1 MECKMM
7 ITMRKIH
14 YIIAV
19 LIAAVASGCA
29 PIFEESYDSLKLDY
43 TEFSVAASAEK
54 ALVSIY
60 YSGAWEAS
68 LTDGTT
74 WAKLEKVSGN
84 GITQNRILFVK
95 NTGPVRKTV
104 LTITADNGSKWT
116 VDVTQKGSSDAY
128 LKFESNNIQL
138 PADAL
143 TIEVPFVTTMGDD
156 YVLPMIEGFV
166 TEDVASVVTDYQ
178 ISETEEVEEGTY
190 RRMVSLTLAENQTG
204 AEREISLPMQITS
217 ADGTIYGEA
226 LKVSQDAQK
235 AYISAPEKCVVN
247 KNEAQHSYSYEHN
260 LGFLSNG
267 LELTITYSGQSQ
279 DFIENATLAADL
291 VKFDVSSTDVDRSAE
306 IKIEYVANGL
316 ELSAVTEF
324 VQVVNLLPR
333 TISVDD
339 FLALFTEGSTT
350 YTPADLYTDNV
361 QLYVVG
367 GSGNP
372 NMAQN
377 INTAANSISTDENDR
392 TVYMQDAASG
402 ATQGFRIRFADA
414 ENNTV
419 NHGDLVQL
427 SLEGCVLKKESSP
440 ERYTIENVT
449 SANITEISTGNEIVP
464 NVRSIA
470 SLSAADVYTYCT
482 LENVEFQVKEGA
494 YTNVREYAA
503 IQNPLSCG
511 LSLNY
516 GDTGRANGNLLTAAQ
531 FAMDGAANLLYDQ
544 SGAAIYA
551 LINMGCDWRRSQVP
565 AGAGDVSGVI
575 VHQEMPR
582 WGGNIGTYS
591 IRPLDKLDFNMSAVS
606 QWNTLAEW
614 VMTKG
619 TTDEKSYS
627 WKHGVDN
634 ADGYSGTKASTL
646 TQNKLCATNGA
657 SALIYSENLDGRTT
671 GTYLHGKGATPVSV
685 EYGYRGLDVTSPSS
699 AETFGMTKGSA
710 ITFWGNPSGWFKDG
724 VSGNE
729 GYNGIVMEFDTKSVS
744 GSVLS
749 VGFSIAAGYPN
760 DSKPQLNIALQSSTS
775 FPVYWTVEYSIDGG
789 TTWTEVANEATSR
802 SGFEMRSIPWTLD
815 GTIEYIPNC
824 GTNSKFKVETQSDT
838 GFGYVPYRF
847 NLPSSVFGK
856 DKVMVRIRPTSNVI
870 MSLNS
875 LWNAG
880 LASAGL
886 TAVAQSAQK
895 TNVNHGIV
903 LEDVV
908 IQYK

>member
-1 MECKMM
+1 
-7 ITMRKIH
+7 MRKIH
-14 YIIAV
+14 YITALLIAV
-19 LIAAVASGCA
+19 MVSGCA
-29 PIFEESYDSLKLDY
+29 PIFEESYDSLRLDY
-43 TEFSVAASAEK
+43 TEFSVSASEEK

-60 YSGAWEAS
+60 YSGSWEAS
-68 LTDGTT
+68 LAEGTT
-74 WAKLEKVSGN
+74 WAQLETASGK
-84 GITQNRILFVK
+84 GITQNRIHFVK

-104 LTITADNGSKWT
+104 LTVTADNGSRWT
-116 VDVTQKGSSDAY
+116 VDVTQKGSSNAY
-128 LKFESNNIQL
+128 LKFEPNNISL

-143 TIEVPFVTTMGDD
+143 TVEVPFVTTMGDD
-156 YVLPMIEGFV
+156 YLQQMMQGFV
-166 TEDVASVVTDYQ
+166 TEETASVVTEYQ
-178 ISETEEVEEGTY
+178 VSKPEQVEEGTY
-190 RRMVSLTLAENQTG
+190 RRMVSLTLSENQSG
-204 AEREISLPMQITS
+204 ADREVSLPLQMTA
-217 ADGTIYGEA
+217 ADGTVYGEA
-226 LKVSQDAQK
+226 LKVVQDAQK
-235 AYISAPEKCVVN
+235 AYISAPEKCIVN
-247 KNEAQHSYSYEHN
+247 KNEAQHSFSYEHN
-260 LGFLSNG
+260 LGYLASG
-267 LELTITYSGQSQ
+267 LKLVITYAGQSL
-279 DFIENATLAADL
+279 DFIENAVLDAGL
-291 VKFDVSSTDVDRSAE
+291 VKFDVASTDVDRNAE
-306 IKIEYVANGL
+306 IAIVYAANGL
-316 ELSAVTEF
+316 ELSTVTEF
-324 VQVVNLLPR
+324 VQVVNLMPR
-333 TISVDD
+333 SISVSDL
-339 FLALFTEGSTT
+339 LALFTGGTTT
-350 YTPADLYTDNV
+350 YTPSDIYTDNV

-367 GSGNP
+367 GAGNP

-377 INTAANSISTDENDR
+377 INTAANTITTDENDR

-402 ATQGFRIRFADA
+402 ATHGFRIRFADA
-414 ENNTV
+414 QSNTV
-419 NHGDLVQL
+419 EHGDLVQL

-440 ERYTIENVT
+440 ERYTIENV
-449 SANITEISTGNEIVP
+449 SAANITEISSGNEIVP
-464 NVRSIA
+464 NVRTIT

-482 LENVEFQVKEGA
+482 LQNVEFQVKEGA

-511 LSLNY
+511 LTLNY
-516 GDTGRANGNLLTAAQ
+516 GDTGRANGNLLTASQ

-544 SGAAIYA
+544 SGATIYA

-582 WGGNIGTYS
+582 WGGNVGTYS
-591 IRPLDKLDFNMSAVS
+591 IRPLDESDFNMSAVS

-614 VMTKG
+614 VMTEG
-619 TTDEKSYS
+619 TTDENSYS
-627 WKHGVDN
+627 WKHGADN

-671 GTYLHGKGATPVSV
+671 GTSLHGKGATPVSV

-710 ITFWGNPSGWFKDG
+710 ITFWGNSSGWFRNG
-724 VSGNE
+724 VSGND

-775 FPVYWTVEYSIDGG
+775 FPVYWTVEYSVDGG
-789 TTWTEVANEATSR
+789 ARWTEVANEATSR
-802 SGFEMRSIPWTLD
+802 IGFEMRSIPWTLD
-815 GTIEYIPNC
+815 GTVEYIPNY
-824 GTNSKFKVETQSDT
+824 GTKSKIKVETQSDT

-847 NLPSSVFGK
+847 NLPSSVFGQ
-856 DKVMVRIRPTSNVI
+856 DKVMIRIRPTSNII

-880 LASAGL
+880 LAYDAL
-886 TAVAQSAQK
+886 TAVLQSSQK
-895 TNVNHGIV
+895 TNVNHGVV

-908 IQYK
+908 IQYR

>member
-1 MECKMM
+1 
-7 ITMRKIH
+7 MRKIH
-14 YIIAV
+14 YITALLIAV
-19 LIAAVASGCA
+19 MVSGCA
-29 PIFEESYDSLKLDY
+29 PIFEESYDSLRLDY
-43 TEFSVAASAEK
+43 TEFSVSASEEK

-60 YSGAWEAS
+60 YSGSWEAS
-68 LTDGTT
+68 LAEGTT
-74 WAKLEKVSGN
+74 WAQLETSSGN
-84 GITQNRILFVK
+84 GITQNRIYFVK
-95 NTGPVRKTV
+95 NTGPVRKTL
-104 LTITADNGSKWT
+104 LTVTADNGSRWT
-116 VDVTQKGSSDAY
+116 VDVTQKGSSNSY
-128 LKFESNNIQL
+128 LKFEPNSISL

-143 TIEVPFVTTMGDD
+143 TVQVPFVTTMGDD
-156 YVLPMIEGFV
+156 YVQQMMQGFV
-166 TEDVASVVTDYQ
+166 TEEVASVVTDYQ
-178 ISETEEVEEGTY
+178 VSEPEQVEEGTY
-190 RRMVSLTLAENQTG
+190 RRMVSLTLSENQSG
-204 AEREISLPMQITS
+204 ADREVSLPLQMTA
-217 ADGTIYGEA
+217 ADGTVYGEA
-226 LKVSQDAQK
+226 LKVVQDAQK
-235 AYISAPEKCVVN
+235 AYISAPEKCIVN
-247 KNEAQHSYSYEHN
+247 KNEAQHSFSYEHN
-260 LGFLSNG
+260 LGYLASG
-267 LELTITYSGQSQ
+267 LKLVITYAGQSL
-279 DFIENATLAADL
+279 DFIENAVLDAGL
-291 VKFDVSSTDVDRSAE
+291 VKFDVASTDVDRNAE
-306 IKIEYVANGL
+306 IAIVYAANGL
-316 ELSAVTEF
+316 ELSTVTEF
-324 VQVVNLLPR
+324 VQVVNLMPR
-333 TISVDD
+333 SISVSDL
-339 FLALFTEGSTT
+339 LALFTGGTTT
-350 YTPADLYTDNV
+350 YTPSDIYTDNV

-367 GSGNP
+367 GAGNP

-377 INTAANSISTDENDR
+377 INTAANTITTDENDR

-414 ENNTV
+414 QSNTV
-419 NHGDLVQL
+419 EHGDLVQL

-440 ERYTIENVT
+440 ERYTIENV
-449 SANITEISTGNEIVP
+449 SASNITEISSGNEIVP
-464 NVRSIA
+464 NVRTIT

-482 LENVEFQVKEGA
+482 LQNVEFQVKEGA
-494 YTNVREYAA
+494 YTNVREFAA

-511 LSLNY
+511 LTLNY
-516 GDTGRANGNLLTAAQ
+516 GDTGRANGNLLTASQ

-544 SGAAIYA
+544 SGATIYA

-582 WGGNIGTYS
+582 WGGDVGTYS
-591 IRPLDKLDFNMSAVS
+591 IRPLDESDFNMSAVS

-614 VMTKG
+614 VMTEG
-619 TTDEKSYS
+619 TTDENSYS
-627 WKHGVDN
+627 WKHGADN

-671 GTYLHGKGATPVSV
+671 GTSLHGKGSTPVSV

-729 GYNGIVMEFDTKSVS
+729 GYNGIVMEFDTKNAS

-775 FPVYWTVEYSIDGG
+775 FPVYWTVEYSVDGG
-789 TTWTEVANEATSR
+789 ARWTEVANEATSR
-802 SGFEMRSIPWTLD
+802 IGFEMRSIPWTLD
-815 GTIEYIPNC
+815 GTVEYIPNY
-824 GTNSKFKVETQSDT
+824 GTKSKIKVETQSDT

-847 NLPSSVFGK
+847 NLPSSVFGQ
-856 DKVMVRIRPTSNVI
+856 DKVMIRIRPTSNII

-880 LASAGL
+880 LAYDAL
-886 TAVAQSAQK
+886 TAVLQSSQK
-895 TNVNHGIV
+895 TNVNHGVV

-908 IQYK
+908 IQYR

>member
-1 MECKMM
+1 
-7 ITMRKIH
+7 MRKIH
-14 YIIAV
+14 YITALLIAV
-19 LIAAVASGCA
+19 MVSGCA
-29 PIFEESYDSLKLDY
+29 PIFEESYDSLRLDY
-43 TEFSVAASAEK
+43 TEFSVSASEEK

-60 YSGAWEAS
+60 YSGSWEAS
-68 LTDGTT
+68 LAEGTT
-74 WAKLEKVSGN
+74 WAQLETSSGN
-84 GITQNRILFVK
+84 GITQNRIYFVK
-95 NTGPVRKTV
+95 NTGPVRKTL
-104 LTITADNGSKWT
+104 LTVTADNGSRWT
-116 VDVTQKGSSDAY
+116 VDVTQKGSSNSY
-128 LKFESNNIQL
+128 LKFEPNSISL

-143 TIEVPFVTTMGDD
+143 TVQVPFVTTMGDD
-156 YVLPMIEGFV
+156 YVQQMMQGFV
-166 TEDVASVVTDYQ
+166 TEEVASVVTDYQ
-178 ISETEEVEEGTY
+178 VSEPEQVEEGTY
-190 RRMVSLTLAENQTG
+190 RRMVSLTLSENQSG
-204 AEREISLPMQITS
+204 ADREVSLPLQMTA
-217 ADGTIYGEA
+217 ADGTVYGEA
-226 LKVSQDAQK
+226 LKVVQDAQK
-235 AYISAPEKCVVN
+235 AYISAPEKCIVN
-247 KNEAQHSYSYEHN
+247 KNEAQHSFSYEHN
-260 LGFLSNG
+260 LGYLASG
-267 LELTITYSGQSQ
+267 LKLVITYAGQSL
-279 DFIENATLAADL
+279 DFIENAVLDAGL
-291 VKFDVSSTDVDRSAE
+291 VKFDVASTDVDRNAE
-306 IKIEYVANGL
+306 IAIVYAANGL
-316 ELSAVTEF
+316 ELSTVTEF
-324 VQVVNLLPR
+324 VQVVNLMPR
-333 TISVDD
+333 SISVSDL
-339 FLALFTEGSTT
+339 LALFTGGTTT
-350 YTPADLYTDNV
+350 YTPSDIYTDNV

-367 GSGNP
+367 GAGNP

-377 INTAANSISTDENDR
+377 INTAANTITTDENDR

-414 ENNTV
+414 QSNTV
-419 NHGDLVQL
+419 EHGDLVQL

-440 ERYTIENVT
+440 ERYTIENV
-449 SANITEISTGNEIVP
+449 SAANITEISSGNEIVP
-464 NVRSIA
+464 NVRTIT

-482 LENVEFQVKEGA
+482 LQNVEFQVKEGA
-494 YTNVREYAA
+494 YTNVREFAA

-511 LSLNY
+511 LTLNY
-516 GDTGRANGNLLTAAQ
+516 GDTGRANGNLLTASQ

-544 SGAAIYA
+544 SGATIYA

-575 VHQEMPR
+575 VHQDMPR
-582 WGGNIGTYS
+582 WGGNVGTYS
-591 IRPLDKLDFNMSAVS
+591 IRPLDETDFNMSAVS

-614 VMTKG
+614 VMTEG
-619 TTDEKSYS
+619 TTDENSYS
-627 WKHGVDN
+627 WKHGADN

-671 GTYLHGKGATPVSV
+671 GTSLHGKGATPVSV

-729 GYNGIVMEFDTKSVS
+729 GYNGIVMEFDTKNAS

-775 FPVYWTVEYSIDGG
+775 FPVYWTVEYSVDEGAR
-789 TTWTEVANEATSR
+789 WTEVANEATSR
-802 SGFEMRSIPWTLD
+802 IGFEMRSIPWTLD
-815 GTIEYIPNC
+815 GTVEYIPNY
-824 GTNSKFKVETQSDT
+824 GTKSKIKVETQSDT

-847 NLPSSVFGK
+847 NLPSSVFGQ
-856 DKVMVRIRPTSNVI
+856 DKVMIRIRPTSNII

-880 LASAGL
+880 LAYDAL
-886 TAVAQSAQK
+886 TAVLQSSQK
-895 TNVNHGIV
+895 TNVNHGVV

>member
-1 MECKMM
+1 
-7 ITMRKIH
+7 MRKIH
-14 YIIAV
+14 YITALLIAV
-19 LIAAVASGCA
+19 MVSGCA
-29 PIFEESYDSLKLDY
+29 PIFEESYDSLRLDY
-43 TEFSVAASAEK
+43 TEFSVSASEEK

-60 YSGAWEAS
+60 YSGSWEAS
-68 LTDGTT
+68 LAEGTT
-74 WAKLEKVSGN
+74 WAQLETSSGN
-84 GITQNRILFVK
+84 GITQNRIYFVK
-95 NTGPVRKTV
+95 NTGPVRKTL
-104 LTITADNGSKWT
+104 LTVTADNGSRWT
-116 VDVTQKGSSDAY
+116 VDVTQKGSSNSY
-128 LKFESNNIQL
+128 LKFEPNSISL

-143 TIEVPFVTTMGDD
+143 TVQVPFVTTMGDD
-156 YVLPMIEGFV
+156 YVQQMMQGFV
-166 TEDVASVVTDYQ
+166 TEEVASVVTDYQ
-178 ISETEEVEEGTY
+178 VSEPEQVEEGTY
-190 RRMVSLTLAENQTG
+190 RRMVSLTLSENQSG
-204 AEREISLPMQITS
+204 ADREVSLPLQMTA
-217 ADGTIYGEA
+217 ADGTVYGEA
-226 LKVSQDAQK
+226 LKVVQDAQK
-235 AYISAPEKCVVN
+235 AYISAPEKCIVN
-247 KNEAQHSYSYEHN
+247 KNEAQHSFSYEHN
-260 LGFLSNG
+260 LGYLASG
-267 LELTITYSGQSQ
+267 LKLVITYAGQSL
-279 DFIENATLAADL
+279 DFIENAVLDAGL
-291 VKFDVSSTDVDRSAE
+291 VKFDVASTDVDRNAE
-306 IKIEYVANGL
+306 IAIVYAANGL
-316 ELSAVTEF
+316 ELSTVTEF
-324 VQVVNLLPR
+324 VQVVNLMPR
-333 TISVDD
+333 SISVSDL
-339 FLALFTEGSTT
+339 LALFTGGTTT
-350 YTPADLYTDNV
+350 YTPSDIYTDNV

-367 GSGNP
+367 GAGNP

-377 INTAANSISTDENDR
+377 INTAANTITTDENDR

-414 ENNTV
+414 QSNTV
-419 NHGDLVQL
+419 EHGDLVQL

-440 ERYTIENVT
+440 ERYTIENV
-449 SANITEISTGNEIVP
+449 SAANITEISSGNEIVP
-464 NVRSIA
+464 NVRTIT

-482 LENVEFQVKEGA
+482 LQNVEFQVKEGA

-511 LSLNY
+511 LTLNY
-516 GDTGRANGNLLTAAQ
+516 GDTGRANGNLLTASQ

-544 SGAAIYA
+544 SGATIYA

-582 WGGNIGTYS
+582 WGGDVGTYS
-591 IRPLDKLDFNMSAVS
+591 IRPLDESDFNLSAVS

-614 VMTKG
+614 VMTEG
-619 TTDEKSYS
+619 TTDENSYS
-627 WKHGVDN
+627 WKHGADN

-671 GTYLHGKGATPVSV
+671 GTSLHGKGATPVSV

-710 ITFWGNPSGWFKDG
+710 ITFWGNSSGWFRNG

-775 FPVYWTVEYSIDGG
+775 FPVYWTVEYSVDGG
-789 TTWTEVANEATSR
+789 ARWTEVANEATSR
-802 SGFEMRSIPWTLD
+802 IGFEMRSIPWTLD
-815 GTIEYIPNC
+815 GTVEYIPNY
-824 GTNSKFKVETQSDT
+824 GTKSKIKVETQSDT

-847 NLPSSVFGK
+847 NLPSSVFGQ
-856 DKVMVRIRPTSNVI
+856 DKVMIRIRPTSNII

-880 LASAGL
+880 LAYDAL
-886 TAVAQSAQK
+886 TAVFQSSQK
-895 TNVNHGIV
+895 TNVNHGVV

-908 IQYK
+908 IQYR

>member
-1 MECKMM
+1 MM

-14 YIIAV
+14 YITALLIAV
-19 LIAAVASGCA
+19 MVSGCA
-29 PIFEESYDSLKLDY
+29 PIFEESYDSLRLDY
-43 TEFSVAASAEK
+43 TEFSVSDSEEK

-60 YSGAWEAS
+60 YSGSWEAS
-68 LTDGTT
+68 LAEGTT
-74 WAKLEKVSGN
+74 WAQLETSSGN
-84 GITQNRILFVK
+84 GITQNRIHFVK
-95 NTGPVRKTV
+95 NTGPVRKTI
-104 LTITADNGSKWT
+104 LTVTADNGSKWT
-116 VDVTQKGSSDAY
+116 VDVTQKGSSNSY
-128 LKFESNNIQL
+128 LKFEPNSISL

-143 TIEVPFVTTMGDD
+143 TVQVPFVTTMGDD
-156 YVLPMIEGFV
+156 YVQQMMQGFV

-178 ISETEEVEEGTY
+178 VSEPEQVDEGTY
-190 RRMVSLTLAENQTG
+190 RRMVSLTLSENQSG
-204 AEREISLPMQITS
+204 ADREVSLPLQMTA
-217 ADGTIYGEA
+217 ADGTVYGEA
-226 LKVSQDAQK
+226 LKVVQDAQK
-235 AYISAPEKCVVN
+235 AYISAPEKCIVN
-247 KNEAQHSYSYEHN
+247 KNEAQHSFSYEHN
-260 LGFLSNG
+260 LGYLASG
-267 LELTITYSGQSQ
+267 LKLVITYAGQSL
-279 DFIENATLAADL
+279 DFIENAVLDTGL
-291 VKFDVSSTDVDRSAE
+291 VKFDVASTDVDRNAE
-306 IKIEYVANGL
+306 IAIVYAANGL

-367 GSGNP
+367 GKGNP

-377 INTAANSISTDENDR
+377 INTAANSITTDENDR

-414 ENNTV
+414 QSNTV
-419 NHGDLVQL
+419 EHGDLVQL

-440 ERYTIENVT
+440 ERYTIENV
-449 SANITEISTGNEIVP
+449 SASNVTEISSGNEIVP
-464 NVRSIA
+464 NVRTIA
-470 SLSAADVYTYCT
+470 SLTAADVYTYCT
-482 LENVEFQVKEGA
+482 LQNVEFQVKEGA

-503 IQNPLSCG
+503 IQNPLSFDITV
-511 LSLNY
+511 NY
-516 GDTGRANGNLLTAAQ
+516 GDNDRANNKLLTASQ

-544 SGAAIYA
+544 SGSTIYA
-551 LINMGCDWRRSQVP
+551 LINMGCEWRRSQVP
-565 AGAGDVSGVI
+565 AGAGNVSGVI
-575 VHQEMPR
+575 VHQDMPR
-582 WGGNIGTYS
+582 WGGNVGTYS
-591 IRPLDKLDFNMSAVS
+591 IRPLDESDFNMSAVS

-614 VMTKG
+614 VMTG
-619 TTDEKSYS
+619 ETLDENSYS
-627 WKHGVDN
+627 WKHGAEN
-634 ADGYSGTKASTL
+634 EDGYSGQKAATL
-646 TQNKLCATNGA
+646 IQNKLCATNGA

-671 GTYLHGKGATPVSV
+671 GPNFHGKGATPVSV
-685 EYGYRGLDVTSPSS
+685 EYGYRGLDVTSPSM

-710 ITFWGNPSGWFKDG
+710 ITFWGNPSGWFKNG
-724 VSGNE
+724 VSGVD

-775 FPVYWTVEYSIDGG
+775 FPVYWTVEYSVDGG
-789 TTWTEVANEATSR
+789 ARWTEVANEATSR

-815 GTIEYIPNC
+815 GTIEYIPNY
-824 GTNSKFKVETQSDT
+824 GTNSKIKVETQSDT

-847 NLPSSVFGK
+847 NLPSSVFGQ
-856 DKVMVRIRPTSNVI
+856 DQVMIRIRPTSNII

-875 LWNAG
+875 VWNVG
-880 LASAGL
+880 LAYDAL
-886 TAVAQSAQK
+886 TAVLQPSQK
-895 TNVNHGIV
+895 TNVNHGVV

>member
-68 LTDGTT
+68 LTEGTT

-143 TIEVPFVTTMGDD
+143 TIEVPFVTTMGED

-190 RRMVSLTLAENQTG
+190 RRVVSLTLAENQTG

-226 LKVSQDAQK
+226 LKVAQDAQK

-267 LELTITYSGQSQ
+267 LELTIIYSGQSQ

-306 IKIEYVANGL
+306 IKIEYAANGL

-367 GSGNP
+367 GAGNP

-377 INTAANSISTDENDR
+377 INTAANTITTDENDR

-402 ATQGFRIRFADA
+402 ATHGFRIRFADA

-464 NVRSIA
+464 NVCSIA

-503 IQNPLSCG
+503 IQNPLDPEKETSV
-511 LSLNY
+511 
-516 GDTGRANGNLLTAAQ
+516 
-531 FAMDGAANLLYDQ
+531 MDGAANLLYDN
-544 SGAAIYA
+544 SGDAIYT
-551 LINMGCDWRRSQVP
+551 LINMGCDWRRNKVP
-565 AGAGDVSGVI
+565 SLVGNVSGVV
-575 VHQEMPR
+575 VHQNMPR

-591 IRPLDKLDFNMSAVS
+591 IRPLDEQDFAMTEAASS
-606 QWNTLAEW
+606 WSTLAEW
-614 VMTKG
+614 VLTEG
-619 TTDEKSYS
+619 TNSTSDYS
-627 WKHGVDN
+627 WK
-634 ADGYSGTKASTL
+634 DGYSGESSATL
-646 TQNKLCATNGA
+646 KQNKMMATNNA
-657 SALIYSENLDGRTT
+657 DAFIYSENLDGRVANKSI
-671 GTYLHGKGATPVSV
+671 HQKAATPVSI
-685 EYGYRGLDVTSPSS
+685 ENGYRGLEIVVGGSMDTY
-699 AETFGMTKGSA
+699 GMSIGSA
-710 ITFWGNPSGWFKDG
+710 MTFWGNASGWYQWNSAS
-724 VSGNE
+724 VS
-729 GYNGIVMEFDTKSVS
+729 GYNGIVMECSTENVS
-744 GSVLS
+744 GSAMS
-749 VGFSIAAGYPN
+749 VGFSVAAGYMAG
-760 DSKPQLNIALQSSTS
+760 DKPASQSMTS
-775 FPVYWTVEYSIDGG
+775 FPIYWTVEYSVDGG
-789 TTWTEVANEATSR
+789 AWTEVKNMATDQN
-802 SGFEMRSIPWTLD
+802 GFEMRSVPATISGELKAPHY
-815 GTIEYIPNC
+815 GTSAKMSI
-824 GTNSKFKVETQSDT
+824 VTQSDT

-847 NLPSSVFGK
+847 ILPSEVFGHSSVK
-856 DKVMVRIRPTSNVI
+856 IRIRPTSDII
-870 MSLNS
+870 MRF
-875 LWNAG
+875 NAQWDAG
-880 LASAGL
+880 IASAGL
-886 TAVAQSAQK
+886 RALPQSSQT
-895 TNVNHGIV
+895 TNVNHGIF

>member
-1 MECKMM
+1 MM
-7 ITMRKIH
+7 IIMRKIH
-14 YIIAV
+14 YITALLIAV
-19 LIAAVASGCA
+19 MVSGCA
-29 PIFEESYDSLKLDY
+29 PIFEESYDSLRLDY
-43 TEFSVAASAEK
+43 TEFSVSASEEK

-60 YSGAWEAS
+60 YSGSWEAS
-68 LTDGTT
+68 LAEGTT
-74 WAKLEKVSGN
+74 WAQLETSSGN
-84 GITQNRILFVK
+84 GITQNRIYFVK
-95 NTGPVRKTV
+95 NTGPVRKTI
-104 LTITADNGSKWT
+104 LTVTADNGSRWT
-116 VDVTQKGSSDAY
+116 VDVTQKGSSNSY
-128 LKFESNNIQL
+128 LKFEPNSISL

-143 TIEVPFVTTMGDD
+143 TVQVPFVTTMGDD
-156 YVLPMIEGFV
+156 YVQQMIQGFV
-166 TEDVASVVTDYQ
+166 TEETAPVVTDYQ
-178 ISETEEVEEGTY
+178 VSEPEQVEEGTY
-190 RRMVSLTLAENQTG
+190 RRMVSLTLSENQSG
-204 AEREISLPMQITS
+204 ADREISLPLQMTA
-217 ADGTIYGEA
+217 ADGTVYGEA
-226 LKVSQDAQK
+226 LKVVQDAQK
-235 AYISAPEKCVVN
+235 AYISAPEKCIVN
-247 KNEAQHSYSYEHN
+247 KNEAQHSFSYEHN
-260 LGFLSNG
+260 LGYLASG
-267 LELTITYSGQSQ
+267 LKLVITYAGQSL
-279 DFIENATLAADL
+279 DFIENAVLDAGL
-291 VKFDVSSTDVDRSAE
+291 VKFDVASTDVDRNAE
-306 IKIEYVANGL
+306 IAIVYAANGL
-316 ELSAVTEF
+316 ELSSVTEF
-324 VQVVNLLPR
+324 VQVVNLMPR
-333 TISVDD
+333 EISVSEL
-339 FLALFTEGSTT
+339 LALFTDGAIT
-350 YTPADLYTDNV
+350 YTPSDIYTDNV

-367 GSGNP
+367 GAGNP

-377 INTAANSISTDENDR
+377 INTAANTITTDENDR

-414 ENNTV
+414 QSNTV
-419 NHGDLVQL
+419 KHGDLVQL

-440 ERYTIENVT
+440 ERYTIENV
-449 SANITEISTGNEIVP
+449 SAANVTEISSGNKIVP
-464 NVRSIA
+464 NVRTIA

-482 LENVEFQVKEGA
+482 LQNVEFQVKEGA

-511 LSLNY
+511 LTLNY
-516 GDTGRANGNLLTAAQ
+516 GDTGRANGNLLTASQ

-575 VHQEMPR
+575 VHQDMPR
-582 WGGNIGTYS
+582 WGGNVGTYS
-591 IRPLDKLDFNMSAVS
+591 IRPLDESDFNMSAVS

-614 VMTKG
+614 VMTEG
-619 TTDEKSYS
+619 TTDENSYS

-671 GTYLHGKGATPVSV
+671 GTSLHGKGATPVSV

-710 ITFWGNPSGWFKDG
+710 ITFWGNPSGWFRNG
-724 VSGNE
+724 VSGND

-775 FPVYWTVEYSIDGG
+775 FPVYWTVEYSVDGG
-789 TTWTEVANEATSR
+789 ARWTEVANEATSR
-802 SGFEMRSIPWTLD
+802 IGFEMRSIPWTLD
-815 GTIEYIPNC
+815 GTVEYIPNY
-824 GTNSKFKVETQSDT
+824 GTKSKIKVETQSDT

-847 NLPSSVFGK
+847 NLPSSVFGQ
-856 DKVMVRIRPTSNVI
+856 DKVMIRIRPTSNVI

-875 LWNAG
+875 AWNVG
-880 LASAGL
+880 LAYDAL
-886 TAVAQSAQK
+886 TAVLQPSQK
-895 TNVNHGIV
+895 TNVNHGVV

>member
-1 MECKMM
+1 
-7 ITMRKIH
+7 MRKIH
-14 YIIAV
+14 YITALLIAV
-19 LIAAVASGCA
+19 MVPGCA
-29 PIFEESYDSLKLDY
+29 PIFEESYDSLRLDY
-43 TEFSVAASAEK
+43 TEFSVSASEEK

-60 YSGAWEAS
+60 YSGSWEAS
-68 LTDGTT
+68 LAEGTT
-74 WAKLEKVSGN
+74 WAQLETSSGN
-84 GITQNRILFVK
+84 GITQNRIYFVK
-95 NTGPVRKTV
+95 NTGPVRKTL
-104 LTITADNGSKWT
+104 LTVTADNGSRWT
-116 VDVTQKGSSDAY
+116 VDVTQKGSSNSY
-128 LKFESNNIQL
+128 LKFEPNSISL

-143 TIEVPFVTTMGDD
+143 TVQVPFVTTMGDD
-156 YVLPMIEGFV
+156 YVQQMMQGFV
-166 TEDVASVVTDYQ
+166 TEEVASVVTDYQ
-178 ISETEEVEEGTY
+178 VSEPEQVEEGTY
-190 RRMVSLTLAENQTG
+190 RRMVSLTLSENQSG
-204 AEREISLPMQITS
+204 ADREVSLPLQMTA
-217 ADGTIYGEA
+217 ADGTVYGEA
-226 LKVSQDAQK
+226 LKVVQDAQK
-235 AYISAPEKCVVN
+235 AYISAPEKCIVN
-247 KNEAQHSYSYEHN
+247 KNEAQHSFSYEHN
-260 LGFLSNG
+260 LGYLASG
-267 LELTITYSGQSQ
+267 LKLVITYAGQSL
-279 DFIENATLAADL
+279 DFIENAVLDAGL
-291 VKFDVSSTDVDRSAE
+291 VKFDVASTDVDRNAE
-306 IKIEYVANGL
+306 IAIVYAANGL
-316 ELSAVTEF
+316 ELSTVTEF
-324 VQVVNLLPR
+324 VQVVNLMPR
-333 TISVDD
+333 SIPVSDL
-339 FLALFTEGSTT
+339 LALFTGGTTT
-350 YTPADLYTDNV
+350 YTPSDIYTDNV

-367 GSGNP
+367 GAGNP

-377 INTAANSISTDENDR
+377 INTAANTITTDENDR

-414 ENNTV
+414 QSNTV
-419 NHGDLVQL
+419 EHGDLVQL

-440 ERYTIENVT
+440 ERYTIENV
-449 SANITEISTGNEIVP
+449 SAANITEISSGNEIVP
-464 NVRSIA
+464 NVRTIT

-482 LENVEFQVKEGA
+482 LQNVEFQVKEGA

-511 LSLNY
+511 LTLNY
-516 GDTGRANGNLLTAAQ
+516 GDTGRANGNLLTASQ

-544 SGAAIYA
+544 SGATIYA

-582 WGGNIGTYS
+582 WGGDVGTYS
-591 IRPLDKLDFNMSAVS
+591 IRPLDESDFNMSAVS

-614 VMTKG
+614 VMTEG
-619 TTDEKSYS
+619 TTDENSYS
-627 WKHGVDN
+627 WKHGADN

-671 GTYLHGKGATPVSV
+671 GTSLHGKGATPVSV

-710 ITFWGNPSGWFKDG
+710 ITFWGNSSGWFRNG
-724 VSGNE
+724 VSGND

-775 FPVYWTVEYSIDGG
+775 FPVYWTVEYSGDGG
-789 TTWTEVANEATSR
+789 ARWTEVANEATSR
-802 SGFEMRSIPWTLD
+802 IGFEMRSIPWTLD
-815 GTIEYIPNC
+815 GTVEYIPNY
-824 GTNSKFKVETQSDT
+824 GTKSKIKVETQSDT

-847 NLPSSVFGK
+847 NLPSSVFGQ
-856 DKVMVRIRPTSNVI
+856 DKVMIRIRPTSNII

-880 LASAGL
+880 LAYDAL
-886 TAVAQSAQK
+886 TAVLQSSQK
-895 TNVNHGIV
+895 TNVNHGVV

-908 IQYK
+908 IQYR

>member
-1 MECKMM
+1 
-7 ITMRKIH
+7 MRKIH
-14 YIIAV
+14 YITALLIAV
-19 LIAAVASGCA
+19 MVSGCA
-29 PIFEESYDSLKLDY
+29 PIFEESYDSLRLDY
-43 TEFSVAASAEK
+43 TEFSVSASEEK

-60 YSGAWEAS
+60 YSGSWEAS
-68 LTDGTT
+68 LAEGTT
-74 WAKLEKVSGN
+74 WAQLETSSGN
-84 GITQNRILFVK
+84 GITQNRIYFVK
-95 NTGPVRKTV
+95 NTGPVRKTL
-104 LTITADNGSKWT
+104 LTVTADNGSRWT
-116 VDVTQKGSSDAY
+116 VDVTQKGSSNSY
-128 LKFESNNIQL
+128 LKFEPNSISL

-143 TIEVPFVTTMGDD
+143 TVQVPFVTTMGDD
-156 YVLPMIEGFV
+156 YVKQMMQGFV
-166 TEDVASVVTDYQ
+166 TEEVASVVTDYQ
-178 ISETEEVEEGTY
+178 VSEPEQVEEGTY
-190 RRMVSLTLAENQTG
+190 RRMVSLTLSENQSG
-204 AEREISLPMQITS
+204 ADREVSLPLQMTA
-217 ADGTIYGEA
+217 ADGTVYGEA
-226 LKVSQDAQK
+226 LKVVQDAQK
-235 AYISAPEKCVVN
+235 AYISAPEKCIVN
-247 KNEAQHSYSYEHN
+247 KNEAQHSFSYEHN
-260 LGFLSNG
+260 LGYLASG
-267 LELTITYSGQSQ
+267 LKLVITYAGQSL
-279 DFIENATLAADL
+279 DFIENAVLDAGL
-291 VKFDVSSTDVDRSAE
+291 VKFDVASTDVDRNAE
-306 IKIEYVANGL
+306 IAIVYAANGL
-316 ELSAVTEF
+316 ELSTVTEF
-324 VQVVNLLPR
+324 VQVVNLMPR
-333 TISVDD
+333 SISVSDL
-339 FLALFTEGSTT
+339 LALFTGGTTT
-350 YTPADLYTDNV
+350 YTPSDIYTDNV

-367 GSGNP
+367 GAGNP

-377 INTAANSISTDENDR
+377 INTAANTITTDENDR

-414 ENNTV
+414 QSNTV
-419 NHGDLVQL
+419 EHGDLVQL

-440 ERYTIENVT
+440 ERYTIENV
-449 SANITEISTGNEIVP
+449 SAANITEISSGNEIVP
-464 NVRSIA
+464 NVRTIT

-482 LENVEFQVKEGA
+482 LQNVEFQVKEGA
-494 YTNVREYAA
+494 YTNVREFAA

-511 LSLNY
+511 LTLNY
-516 GDTGRANGNLLTAAQ
+516 GDTGRANGNLLTASQ

-544 SGAAIYA
+544 SGSTIYT

-582 WGGNIGTYS
+582 WGGDVGTYS
-591 IRPLDKLDFNMSAVS
+591 IRPLDESDFNMSAVS

-614 VMTKG
+614 VMTEE
-619 TTDEKSYS
+619 TTDENSYS
-627 WKHGVDN
+627 WKHGADN

-671 GTYLHGKGATPVSV
+671 GTSLHGKGATPVSV

-729 GYNGIVMEFDTKSVS
+729 GYNGIVMEFDTKNVS

-775 FPVYWTVEYSIDGG
+775 FPVYWTVEYSVDEGAR
-789 TTWTEVANEATSR
+789 WTAVANEATSR
-802 SGFEMRSIPWTLD
+802 IGFEMRSIPWTLD
-815 GTIEYIPNC
+815 GTVEYIPNY
-824 GTNSKFKVETQSDT
+824 GTKSKIKVETQSDT

-847 NLPSSVFGK
+847 NLPSSVFGQ
-856 DKVMVRIRPTSNVI
+856 DKVMIRIRPTSNII

-880 LASAGL
+880 LAYDAL
-886 TAVAQSAQK
+886 TAVLQSSQK
-895 TNVNHGIV
+895 TNVNHGVV

-908 IQYK
+908 IQYR

>member
-1 MECKMM
+1 
-7 ITMRKIH
+7 MRKIH
-14 YIIAV
+14 YITALLIAV
-19 LIAAVASGCA
+19 MVSGCA
-29 PIFEESYDSLKLDY
+29 PIFEESYDSLRLDY
-43 TEFSVAASAEK
+43 TEFSVSASEEK

-60 YSGAWEAS
+60 YSGSWEAS
-68 LTDGTT
+68 LAEGTT
-74 WAKLEKVSGN
+74 WAQLETSSGN
-84 GITQNRILFVK
+84 GITQNRIYFVK

-104 LTITADNGSKWT
+104 LTVTADNGSRWT
-116 VDVTQKGSSDAY
+116 VDVTQKGSSNSY
-128 LKFESNNIQL
+128 LKFEPNSISL

-143 TIEVPFVTTMGDD
+143 TVQVPFVTTMGDD
-156 YVLPMIEGFV
+156 YVQQMMQGFV
-166 TEDVASVVTDYQ
+166 TEEVAYVVTDYQ
-178 ISETEEVEEGTY
+178 VSEPEQVEEGTY
-190 RRMVSLTLAENQTG
+190 RRMVSLTLSENQSG
-204 AEREISLPMQITS
+204 ADREVSLPLQMTA
-217 ADGTIYGEA
+217 ADGTVYGEA
-226 LKVSQDAQK
+226 LKVVQDAQK
-235 AYISAPEKCVVN
+235 AYISAPEKCIVN
-247 KNEAQHSYSYEHN
+247 KNEAQHSFSYEHN
-260 LGFLSNG
+260 LGYLASG
-267 LELTITYSGQSQ
+267 LKLVITYAGQSL
-279 DFIENATLAADL
+279 DFIENAVLDAGL
-291 VKFDVSSTDVDRSAE
+291 VKFDVASTDVDRNAE
-306 IKIEYVANGL
+306 IAIVYAANGL
-316 ELSAVTEF
+316 ELSTVTEF
-324 VQVVNLLPR
+324 VQVVNLMPR
-333 TISVDD
+333 SISVSDL
-339 FLALFTEGSTT
+339 LALFTGGTTT
-350 YTPADLYTDNV
+350 YTPSDIYTDNV

-367 GSGNP
+367 GAGNP

-377 INTAANSISTDENDR
+377 INTAANTITTDENDR

-414 ENNTV
+414 QSNTV
-419 NHGDLVQL
+419 EHGDLVQL

-440 ERYTIENVT
+440 ERYTIENV
-449 SANITEISTGNEIVP
+449 SAANITEISSGNEIVP
-464 NVRSIA
+464 NVRTIT

-482 LENVEFQVKEGA
+482 LQNVEFQVKEGA
-494 YTNVREYAA
+494 YTNVREFAA

-511 LSLNY
+511 LTLNY
-516 GDTGRANGNLLTAAQ
+516 GDTGRANGNLLTASQ

-544 SGAAIYA
+544 SGATIYA

-582 WGGNIGTYS
+582 WGGNVGTYS
-591 IRPLDKLDFNMSAVS
+591 IRPLDELDFNMSAVS

-614 VMTKG
+614 VMTEG
-619 TTDEKSYS
+619 TTDENSYS
-627 WKHGVDN
+627 WKHGADN

-671 GTYLHGKGATPVSV
+671 GTSLHGKGATPVSV

-710 ITFWGNPSGWFKDG
+710 ITFWGNSSGWFRNG
-724 VSGNE
+724 VSGND

-775 FPVYWTVEYSIDGG
+775 FPVYWTVEYSVDGG
-789 TTWTEVANEATSR
+789 ARWTEVANEATSR
-802 SGFEMRSIPWTLD
+802 IGFEMRSIPWTLD
-815 GTIEYIPNC
+815 GTVEYIPNY
-824 GTNSKFKVETQSDT
+824 GTKSKIKVETQSDT

-847 NLPSSVFGK
+847 NLPSSVFGQ
-856 DKVMVRIRPTSNVI
+856 DKVMIRIRPTSNII

-880 LASAGL
+880 LAYDAL
-886 TAVAQSAQK
+886 TAVLQSSQK
-895 TNVNHGIV
+895 TNVNHGVV

-908 IQYK
+908 IQYR

>member
-7 ITMRKIH
+7 IVMRKIH

-29 PIFEESYDSLKLDY
+29 PIFEESYDTLRLDY

-68 LTDGTT
+68 LTEGTT

-166 TEDVASVVTDYQ
+166 TEEVASVVTDCQ
-178 ISETEEVEEGTY
+178 ISEAEEVEEGTY
-190 RRMVSLTLAENQTG
+190 CRVVSLTLSENQSG

-217 ADGTIYGEA
+217 ADGAIYGEA
-226 LKVSQDAQK
+226 LKVVQDAQK

-247 KNEAQHSYSYEHN
+247 KNEAKHSYSYEHN
-260 LGFLSNG
+260 LGFLASDIN
-267 LELTITYSGQSQ
+267 LTISYGDQVQ
-279 DFIENATLAADL
+279 DFIQNATPSDGL
-291 VKFDVSSTDVDRSAE
+291 VRFDVSSTDVDRSAE
-306 IKIEYVANGL
+306 IKIEYAANGL

-367 GSGNP
+367 GKGNP

-377 INTAANSISTDENDR
+377 INTAANSISTDENDK

-402 ATQGFRIRFADA
+402 AIQGFRIRFTDA

-419 NHGDLVQL
+419 RHGDLVQL

-440 ERYTIENVT
+440 ERYAIENVT
-449 SANITEISTGNEIVP
+449 AANITEISSGNEIVP
-464 NVRSIA
+464 NRRSIG

-503 IQNPLSCG
+503 IQNPLS
-511 LSLNY
+511 LDITVNY
-516 GDTGRANGNLLTAAQ
+516 GDTDRANNKLLTASQ

-544 SGAAIYA
+544 SGSTIYA
-551 LINMGCDWRRSQVP
+551 LINMGCEWRRSQVP

-575 VHQEMPR
+575 VHQDMPR

-591 IRPLDKLDFNMSAVS
+591 IRPLGQTDFNMLTAST
-606 QWNTLAEW
+606 WNTLAEW
-614 VMTKG
+614 VMTG
-619 TTDEKSYS
+619 ETLDENSYS
-627 WKHGVDN
+627 WKHGAEN
-634 ADGYSGTKASTL
+634 EDGYSGQKAATL
-646 TQNKLCATNGA
+646 IQNKLCATNGA

-671 GTYLHGKGATPVSV
+671 GSNFHGKGATPVSV
-685 EYGYRGLDVTSPSS
+685 EYGYRGLDVTSPSM

-710 ITFWGNPSGWFKDG
+710 ITFWGNPSGWFKNG
-724 VSGNE
+724 VSGAD
-729 GYNGIVMEFDTKSVS
+729 GYNGIVMEFDTRNAS
-744 GSVLS
+744 GSVMS

-760 DSKPQLNIALQSSTS
+760 KSKPQLNVALQSSTS
-775 FPVYWTVEYSIDGG
+775 FPVYWTVEYSLNGG
-789 TTWTEVANEATSR
+789 ESWTEVANEATSR
-802 SGFEMRSIPWTLD
+802 IGFEMRSIPWTLD
-815 GTIEYIPNC
+815 GTVEYIPYC
-824 GTNSKFKVETQSDT
+824 GISSKISPKTQSDT

-847 NLPSSVFGK
+847 NLPSSVFGQ
-856 DKVMVRIRPTSNVI
+856 DKVMVRIRPMSNVI

-880 LASAGL
+880 LASAGF
-886 TAVAQSAQK
+886 TAVAQSDQK
-895 TNVNHGIV
+895 TNVNHGVV

>member
-1 MECKMM
+1 
-7 ITMRKIH
+7 MRKIH
-14 YIIAV
+14 YITALLIAV
-19 LIAAVASGCA
+19 MVSGCA
-29 PIFEESYDSLKLDY
+29 PIFEESYDSLRLDY
-43 TEFSVAASAEK
+43 TEFSVSASEEK

-60 YSGAWEAS
+60 YSGSWEAS
-68 LTDGTT
+68 LAEGTT
-74 WAKLEKVSGN
+74 WAQLETSSGN
-84 GITQNRILFVK
+84 GITQNRIYFVK
-95 NTGPVRKTV
+95 NTGPVRKTL
-104 LTITADNGSKWT
+104 LTVTADNGSRWT
-116 VDVTQKGSSDAY
+116 VDVTQKGSSNSY
-128 LKFESNNIQL
+128 LKFEPNSISL

-143 TIEVPFVTTMGDD
+143 TVQVPFVTTMGDD
-156 YVLPMIEGFV
+156 YVQQMMQGFV
-166 TEDVASVVTDYQ
+166 TEEVASVVTDYQ
-178 ISETEEVEEGTY
+178 VSEPEQVDEGTY
-190 RRMVSLTLAENQTG
+190 RRIISLTLSENQSG
-204 AEREISLPMQITS
+204 ADREVSLPLQMTA
-217 ADGTIYGEA
+217 ADGTVYGEA
-226 LKVSQDAQK
+226 LKVVQDAQK
-235 AYISAPEKCVVN
+235 AYISAPEKCIVN
-247 KNEAQHSYSYEHN
+247 KNEAQHSFSYEHN
-260 LGFLSNG
+260 LGYLASG
-267 LELTITYSGQSQ
+267 LKLVITYAGQSL
-279 DFIENATLAADL
+279 DFIENAVLDAGL
-291 VKFDVSSTDVDRSAE
+291 VKFDVASTDVDRNAE
-306 IKIEYVANGL
+306 IAIVYAANGL
-316 ELSAVTEF
+316 ELSTVTEF
-324 VQVVNLLPR
+324 VQVVNLMPR
-333 TISVDD
+333 SISVSDL
-339 FLALFTEGSTT
+339 LALFTGGTTT
-350 YTPADLYTDNV
+350 YTPSDIYTDNV

-367 GSGNP
+367 GAGNP

-377 INTAANSISTDENDR
+377 INTAANTITTDENDR

-414 ENNTV
+414 QSNTV
-419 NHGDLVQL
+419 EHGDLVQL

-440 ERYTIENVT
+440 ERYTIENV
-449 SANITEISTGNEIVP
+449 SAANITEISSGNEIVP
-464 NVRSIA
+464 NVRTIA

-482 LENVEFQVKEGA
+482 LQNVEFQVKEGA

-511 LSLNY
+511 LTLNY
-516 GDTGRANGNLLTAAQ
+516 GDTGRANGNLLTASQ

-544 SGAAIYA
+544 SGATIYA

-582 WGGNIGTYS
+582 WGGNVGTYS
-591 IRPLDKLDFNMSAVS
+591 IRPLDESDFNMSAVS

-614 VMTKG
+614 VMTEG
-619 TTDEKSYS
+619 TTDENSYS
-627 WKHGVDN
+627 WKHGADN

-671 GTYLHGKGATPVSV
+671 GTSLHGKGATPVSV

-729 GYNGIVMEFDTKSVS
+729 GYNGIVMEFDTKNAS

-775 FPVYWTVEYSIDGG
+775 FPVYWTVEYSVDGG
-789 TTWTEVANEATSR
+789 ARWTEVANEATSR
-802 SGFEMRSIPWTLD
+802 IGFEMRSIPWTLD
-815 GTIEYIPNC
+815 GTVDYIPNY
-824 GTNSKFKVETQSDT
+824 GTKSKIKVETQSDT

-847 NLPSSVFGK
+847 NLPSSVFGQ
-856 DKVMVRIRPTSNVI
+856 DKVMIRIRPTSNII

-875 LWNAG
+875 VWNVG
-880 LASAGL
+880 LAYDGL
-886 TAVAQSAQK
+886 TAMLQSSQK
-895 TNVNHGIV
+895 TNVNHGVV

-908 IQYK
+908 IQYR

>member
-1 MECKMM
+1 
-7 ITMRKIH
+7 MRKIH
-14 YIIAV
+14 YITALLIAV
-19 LIAAVASGCA
+19 MVSGCA
-29 PIFEESYDSLKLDY
+29 PIFEESYDSLRLDY
-43 TEFSVAASAEK
+43 TEFSVSASEEK

-60 YSGAWEAS
+60 YSGSWEAS
-68 LTDGTT
+68 LAEGTT
-74 WAKLEKVSGN
+74 WAQLETSSGN
-84 GITQNRILFVK
+84 GITQNRIYFVK
-95 NTGPVRKTV
+95 NTGPVRKTL
-104 LTITADNGSKWT
+104 LTVTADNGSRWT
-116 VDVTQKGSSDAY
+116 VDVTQKGSSNSY
-128 LKFESNNIQL
+128 LKFEPNSISL

-143 TIEVPFVTTMGDD
+143 TVQVPFVTTMGDD
-156 YVLPMIEGFV
+156 YVQQMMQEFV
-166 TEDVASVVTDYQ
+166 TEEVASVVTDYQ
-178 ISETEEVEEGTY
+178 VSEPEQVEEGTY
-190 RRMVSLTLAENQTG
+190 RRMVSLTLSENQSG
-204 AEREISLPMQITS
+204 ADREVSLPLQMTA
-217 ADGTIYGEA
+217 ADGTVYGEA
-226 LKVSQDAQK
+226 LKVVQDAQK
-235 AYISAPEKCVVN
+235 AYISAPEKCIVN
-247 KNEAQHSYSYEHN
+247 KNEAQHSFSYEHN
-260 LGFLSNG
+260 LGYLASD
-267 LELTITYSGQSQ
+267 LKLVITYAGQSL
-279 DFIENATLAADL
+279 DFIENAVLDAGL
-291 VKFDVSSTDVDRSAE
+291 VKFDVASTDVDRNAE
-306 IKIEYVANGL
+306 IAIVYAANGL
-316 ELSAVTEF
+316 ELSSVTEF
-324 VQVVNLLPR
+324 VQVVNLMPR
-333 TISVDD
+333 SISVSDL
-339 FLALFTEGSTT
+339 LALFTGGTTT
-350 YTPADLYTDNV
+350 YTPSDIYTDNV

-367 GSGNP
+367 GAGNP

-377 INTAANSISTDENDR
+377 INTAANTITTDENDR

-414 ENNTV
+414 QSNTV
-419 NHGDLVQL
+419 EHGDLVQL

-440 ERYTIENVT
+440 ERYTIENV
-449 SANITEISTGNEIVP
+449 SAANITEISSGNEIVP
-464 NVRSIA
+464 NVRTIT

-482 LENVEFQVKEGA
+482 LQNVEFQVKEGA
-494 YTNVREYAA
+494 YTNVREFAA

-511 LSLNY
+511 LTLNY
-516 GDTGRANGNLLTAAQ
+516 GDTGRANGNLLTASQ

-544 SGAAIYA
+544 SGATIYA

-582 WGGNIGTYS
+582 WGGNVGTYS
-591 IRPLDKLDFNMSAVS
+591 IRPLDESDFNMSAVS

-614 VMTKG
+614 VMTEE
-619 TTDEKSYS
+619 TTDENSYS
-627 WKHGVDN
+627 WKHGADN

-671 GTYLHGKGATPVSV
+671 GTSLHGKGATPVSV

-729 GYNGIVMEFDTKSVS
+729 GYNGIVMEFDTKNAS

-775 FPVYWTVEYSIDGG
+775 FPVYWTVEYSVDGG
-789 TTWTEVANEATSR
+789 ARWTEVANEATSR
-802 SGFEMRSIPWTLD
+802 IGFEMRSIPWTLD
-815 GTIEYIPNC
+815 GTVDYIPNY
-824 GTNSKFKVETQSDT
+824 GTKSKIKVETQSDT

-847 NLPSSVFGK
+847 NLPSSVFGQ
-856 DKVMVRIRPTSNVI
+856 DKVMIRIRPTSNII

-880 LASAGL
+880 LAYDAL
-886 TAVAQSAQK
+886 TAVLQSSQK
-895 TNVNHGIV
+895 TNVNHGVV

-908 IQYK
+908 IQYR

>member
-7 ITMRKIH
+7 IVMRKLH
-14 YIIAV
+14 YITALLIAV
-19 LIAAVASGCA
+19 LASGCA

-43 TEFSVAASAEK
+43 TEFSVAAPAEK

-68 LTDGTT
+68 LTEGTT

-84 GITQNRILFVK
+84 GITQNRILFIK

-104 LTITADNGSKWT
+104 LTITADNGNKWT
-116 VDVTQKGSSDAY
+116 VDVTQKGSSNAY
-128 LKFESNNIQL
+128 LQFESNNIQL

-156 YVLPMIEGFV
+156 YVLPMMEGFV
-166 TEDVASVVTDYQ
+166 TEEVASVVTDCQ
-178 ISETEEVEEGTY
+178 ISEPEEVETGTY
-190 RRMVSLTLAENQTG
+190 RRVVSLTLSENQTG
-204 AEREISLPMQITS
+204 ASREISLPMQMTAS
-217 ADGTIYGEA
+217 NGTVYGEE
-226 LKVSQDAQK
+226 LKVVQDAQK

-260 LGFLSNG
+260 LGFLSGG
-267 LELTITYSGQSQ
+267 LKLTITYSGQSQ
-279 DFIENATLAADL
+279 DFIQNATLAEDV

-306 IKIEYVANGL
+306 VKIEYAANGL

-324 VQVVNLLPR
+324 IQVVNLLPR
-333 TISVDD
+333 TISVSD

-350 YTPADLYTDNV
+350 YTPTDLYTDNV

-367 GSGNP
+367 GAGNP

-419 NHGDLVQL
+419 NHGDRVQL

-449 SANITEISTGNEIVP
+449 TANIKEISTGNEIIP
-464 NVRSIA
+464 NPRSIG

-482 LENVEFQVKEGA
+482 LENVEFQIKEGA

-511 LSLNY
+511 LTENY
-516 GDTGRANGNLLTAAQ
+516 GDTGRANGNLKTAAQ
-531 FAMDGAANLLYDQ
+531 FAMDGAANLMYDQ
-544 SGAAIYA
+544 SGSTIYA
-551 LINMGCDWRRSQVP
+551 LINMGCEWRRSQVP
-565 AGAGDVSGVI
+565 IGAGNVSGVI

-591 IRPLDKLDFNMSAVS
+591 IRPLGETDFSMSDATL
-606 QWNTLAEW
+606 WNTLAEW
-614 VMTKG
+614 IMTEE
-619 TTDEKSYS
+619 TLDESAYS

-671 GTYLHGKGATPVSV
+671 GTSLHGKGATPVSV

-710 ITFWGNPSGWFKDG
+710 ITFWGNPSGWFRDG
-724 VSGNE
+724 FSGAE
-729 GYNGIVMEFDTKSVS
+729 GYNGIVMEFDTKNAS
-744 GSVLS
+744 GSVMS

-775 FPVYWTVEYSIDGG
+775 FPVYWTVEYSLNGG
-789 TTWTEVANEATSR
+789 ASWTEVANEATSKT
-802 SGFEMRSIPWTLD
+802 GFEMRSIPWTLD
-815 GTIEYIPNC
+815 GTIEYIIHC
-824 GTNSKFKVETQSDT
+824 GVKTKVKPETQSDT

-847 NLPSSVFGK
+847 NLPSSVFGQDK
-856 DKVMVRIRPTSNVI
+856 DMVRIRPTSNVM

-886 TAVAQSAQK
+886 TAVAQSAQN
-895 TNVNHGIV
+895 TNVNHGVV

>member
-1 MECKMM
+1 
-7 ITMRKIH
+7 MRKIH
-14 YIIAV
+14 YITALLIAV
-19 LIAAVASGCA
+19 MVSGCA
-29 PIFEESYDSLKLDY
+29 PIFEESYDSLRLDY
-43 TEFSVAASAEK
+43 TEFSVSASEEK

-60 YSGAWEAS
+60 YSGSWEAS
-68 LTDGTT
+68 LAEGTT
-74 WAKLEKVSGN
+74 WAQLETSSGN
-84 GITQNRILFVK
+84 GITQNRIYFVK
-95 NTGPVRKTV
+95 NTGPVRKTL
-104 LTITADNGSKWT
+104 LTVTADNGSRWT
-116 VDVTQKGSSDAY
+116 VDVTQKGSSNSY
-128 LKFESNNIQL
+128 LKFEPNSISL

-143 TIEVPFVTTMGDD
+143 TVQVPFVTTMGDD
-156 YVLPMIEGFV
+156 YVQRMMQGFV
-166 TEDVASVVTDYQ
+166 TEEVASVVTDYQ
-178 ISETEEVEEGTY
+178 VSEPEQVEEGTY
-190 RRMVSLTLAENQTG
+190 RRMVSLTLSENQSG
-204 AEREISLPMQITS
+204 ADREVSLPLQMTA
-217 ADGTIYGEA
+217 ADGTVYGEA
-226 LKVSQDAQK
+226 LKVVQDAQK
-235 AYISAPEKCVVN
+235 AYISAPEKCIVN
-247 KNEAQHSYSYEHN
+247 KNEAQHSFSYEHN
-260 LGFLSNG
+260 LGYLASG
-267 LELTITYSGQSQ
+267 LKLVITYAGQSL
-279 DFIENATLAADL
+279 DFIENAVLDAGL
-291 VKFDVSSTDVDRSAE
+291 VKFDVASTDVDRNAE
-306 IKIEYVANGL
+306 IAIVYAANGL
-316 ELSAVTEF
+316 ELSTVTEF
-324 VQVVNLLPR
+324 VQVVNLMPR
-333 TISVDD
+333 SISVSDL
-339 FLALFTEGSTT
+339 LALFTGGTTT
-350 YTPADLYTDNV
+350 YTPSDIYTDNV

-367 GSGNP
+367 GAGNP

-377 INTAANSISTDENDR
+377 INTAANTITTDENDR

-414 ENNTV
+414 QSNTV
-419 NHGDLVQL
+419 EHGDLVQL

-440 ERYTIENVT
+440 ERYTIENV
-449 SANITEISTGNEIVP
+449 SAANITEISSGNEIVP
-464 NVRSIA
+464 NVRTIT

-482 LENVEFQVKEGA
+482 LQNVEFQVKEGA

-511 LSLNY
+511 LTLNY
-516 GDTGRANGNLLTAAQ
+516 GDTGRANGNLLTASQ

-544 SGAAIYA
+544 SGATIYA

-582 WGGNIGTYS
+582 WGGNVGTYS
-591 IRPLDKLDFNMSAVS
+591 IRPLDESDFNMSAVS

-614 VMTKG
+614 VMTEG
-619 TTDEKSYS
+619 TTDENSYS
-627 WKHGVDN
+627 WKHGADN

-671 GTYLHGKGATPVSV
+671 GTSLHGKGATPVSV

-729 GYNGIVMEFDTKSVS
+729 GYNGIVMEFDTKNVS

-775 FPVYWTVEYSIDGG
+775 FPVYWTVEYSVDEGAR
-789 TTWTEVANEATSR
+789 WTEVANEATSR
-802 SGFEMRSIPWTLD
+802 IGFEMRSIPWTLD
-815 GTIEYIPNC
+815 GTVDYIQNY
-824 GTNSKFKVETQSDT
+824 GTKSKIKVETQSDT

-847 NLPSSVFGK
+847 NLPSSVFGQ
-856 DKVMVRIRPTSNVI
+856 DKVMIRIRPTSNII

-880 LASAGL
+880 LAYDAL
-886 TAVAQSAQK
+886 TAVLQSSQK
-895 TNVNHGIV
+895 TNVNHGVV

-908 IQYK
+908 IQYR